1 MREQQQAYVSAAA
14 AAAAA
19 ASPKAAA
26 LLSSPLLWTLVDA
39 SVPGRFHGVN
49 LKAVRFLP
57 SSLQ

>member
-1 MREQQQAYVSAAA
+1 MREQQHMFQLLLLPLLHPKLLPS
-14 AAAAA
+14 
-19 ASPKAAA
+19 SP

>member
-1 MREQQQAYVSAAA
+1 MCVS
-14 AAAAA
+14 
-19 ASPKAAA
+19 SSKHMFQLLLLPLPLLHPK
-26 LLSSPLLWTLVDA
+26 LLPSSPLLWTLVDA